1 MTPRDLIREYPWMD
15 EMLAETLI
23 KAHQNGTLAKHV
35 ASWSEPEWKPVQTK
49 VIENAI
55 TVLPSE
61 EKSPAPN
68 TADGEGG
75 DL

>member
-35 ASWSEPEWKPVQTK
+35 ASWPTPEWKPAQTK
-49 VIENAI
+49 VIDAI
-55 TVLPSE
+55 TVVPSE
-61 EKSPAPN
+61 EKSPASN
-68 TADGEGG
+68 TADGERG